1 MEEHTRRWVLVM
13 LLRSMQKK
21 FKGTAFMNWSISEFL
36 DKTYDEIAY
45 HTIVLAVVPF
55 GKEGDKPCKIMYPT
69 GGSANV
75 SEYIGPFALTCT
87 KSLKELVNAGGDF
100 NGFTRQWYR
109 DIVKASRT
117 KKDVAKDD
125 AKDITETAKESGK
138 DGTSP
143 ELKEV
148 GIKRVR
154 TFGVFNT
161 EPYDYVNGELP
172 TSKRDKLYKAIQ
184 EFADEARGEAER
196 ANREENSKQREYMES
211 RKRKVR
217 AQKINLQRMDMERLL
232 EGKAPIYG
240 TRFAEG
246 IPYQW
251 YPRPA
256 LTRYTPRRN
265 GKRAR
270 RRYDDLGDDLD
281 EQHGT
286 YDDASY
292 DDTSYDD
299 ASYDDASTT
308 RGTPRQDTRA
318 LRTERRRQRQN
329 NRYAQRDRQRRDRVA
344 YVAERRRNRS
354 RQRSRSDTNDARRVL
369 RYDASADASDASDPN
384 MDNFSDGVDSSNAST
399 DSSDLSDDDR
409 TVTSSGDDVPSSASS
424 SEDVVGRSD
433 KPERVAR
440 VSQRRHVRKT
450 TPKKRKKR
458 AASHKRHKPK
468 KPKKRNKPRGRRR

>member
-1 MEEHTRRWVLVM
+1 MKL
-13 LLRSMQKK
+13 
-21 FKGTAFMNWSISEFL
+21 SIKQFL
-36 DKTYDEIAY
+36 DKPYDEIAY

-55 GKEGDKPCKIMYPT
+55 GKDGDKPCKIMYPT

-125 AKDITETAKESGK
+125 AKDFEDTDKETTETAKESGK

-172 TSKRDKLYKAIQ
+172 KSKRDKLYKAIQ

-265 GKRAR
+265 GKRVR

-292 DDTSYDD
+292 DTSYDD

-344 YVAERRRNRS
+344 HVAERRRNRS
-354 RQRSRSDTNDARRVL
+354 RQRSRSDTNDTRRVL

-468 KPKKRNKPRGRRR
+468 KPKTPKPQNPWEM